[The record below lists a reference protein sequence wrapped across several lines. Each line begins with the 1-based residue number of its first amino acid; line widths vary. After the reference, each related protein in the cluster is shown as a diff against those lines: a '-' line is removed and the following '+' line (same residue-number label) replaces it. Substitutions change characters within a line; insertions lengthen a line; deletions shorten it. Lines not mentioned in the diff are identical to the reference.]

1 MLEFALCCRQQFLAL
16 ETMTML
22 AKLLRLGFT
31 RSHVPSPLF
40 PGYEFSSF
48 WRVFTRK
55 RRFWRTCGKQR
66 RLFFWLLAKA
76 HVTYVFWMFLHLVR
90 SFHGACF
97 ALTSQLHFQPLG
109 QSVWK
114 GWVPTLHCIWNLCFS
129 GFSSLLLR
137 IGQFMSI
144 HVNSHRHYH

>member
-16 ETMTML
+16 QTMTIL

-31 RSHVPSPLF
+31 RSHVPSPLSWIWVLF
-40 PGYEFSSF
+40 ILESIYTQTPLLAYL
-48 WRVFTRK
+48 RQTTK
-55 RRFWRTCGKQR
+55 A
-66 RLFFWLLAKA
+66 FFWLLAKA

-114 GWVPTLHCIWNLCFS
+114 GWVPTLHCMWNLCFS

-137 IGQFMSI
+137 VGQFMSI